1 MTIKRRYNKNRKQ
14 TKRKL
19 SKKMKG
25 GTFKTVIAINET
37 NKIEKINFINNK
49 NIYKISV
56 NNCNHY
62 FIEKKYIVFNEN
74 NQYYIYNL
82 INDGS
87 NIDNRII
94 KNVENILNSNYQPFV
109 KRQKLYKDD
118 VMIID
123 DVCVQPI
130 DLSYAKDFL
139 NDLNNVLKTKCPNL
153 ELEFDYM
160 YNLNCVKVNKPF
172 SVLKKVILCLNNSEG
187 CISSIVLD
195 INEKDRSVEISSNT
209 DKIYENKKYNKLL
222 RAVIIML
229 VHSLNIDIDYIIS
242 NAVNP
247 ISAYLLV
254 KYFKAIIPNNETNES
269 FYNFINNNNIELNEE
284 TDYKK
289 VFNMFNQNAE
299 FILSVYVPNKRE
311 IVNYIM
317 EQYTNI
323 IDEIIC

>member
-1 MTIKRRYNKNRKQ
+1 MTIKRRYNKNHKK

-25 GTFKTVIAINET
+25 GTLKSVIAINET

-49 NIYKISV
+49 NIYKINV

-62 FIEKKYIVFNEN
+62 FIEKKYVVFNEN
-74 NQYYIYNL
+74 DQYYIYNL
-82 INDGS
+82 TNDGG
-87 NIDNRII
+87 NIDNIII
-94 KNVENILNSNYQPFV
+94 KNVENILNSNSQPFM
-109 KRQKLYKDD
+109 KRHKLYKHD

-123 DVCVQPI
+123 RDCVQPI
-130 DLSYAKDFL
+130 DLSYAKDYL

-160 YNLNCVKVNKPF
+160 YNLNCRKIN
-172 SVLKKVILCLNNSEG
+172 SSIGIQNLILCLNNNEG
-187 CISSIVLD
+187 CISFIVLN

-229 VHSLNIDIDYIIS
+229 VYCLNIDMDYIIS

-269 FYNFINNNNIELNEE
+269 FYNFIKKNDIELNEE

-289 VFNMFNQNAE
+289 VFNMFNQNEE
-299 FILSVYVPNKRE
+299 FILSVYVPNKTE